1 MGGLRT
7 SFFIAYTTMK
17 KYFPLL
23 VLPFLVFCGGSQAEE
38 VVVSEDPPTY
48 CIRSAEDT
56 ENGTILVDIPGYPY
70 GQTDPIHEIS
80 KEAYEYITT
89 GPQGTLENCPVD
101 DPRMELQSTEIEWMD
116 GSVTNLTVT
125 SD

>member
-1 MGGLRT
+1 
-7 SFFIAYTTMK
+7 MK

-38 VVVSEDPPTY
+38 VVSEEEQKPIPPTY
-48 CIRSAEDT
+48 CIRSAEET

-80 KEAYEYITT
+80 KEGYEYITT
-89 GPQGTLENCPVD
+89 GPQGSLEDCPVD
-101 DPRMELQSTEIEWMD
+101 DPRMGLQPTEIEWMD

-125 SD
+125 SN

>member
-1 MGGLRT
+1 MITKYLRYLP
-7 SFFIAYTTMK
+7 SVI
-17 KYFPLL
+17 
-23 VLPFLVFCGGSQAEE
+23 LPFLVFCGGSQAEE

-56 ENGTILVDIPGYPY
+56 ENGTILVDIPGHRY

-89 GPQGTLENCPVD
+89 GPQGTLEDCPVD
-101 DPRMELQSTEIEWMD
+101 DPRMGLQPTEIEWID
-116 GSVTNLTVT
+116 GSVTNITVT
-125 SD
+125 SS

>member
-1 MGGLRT
+1 
-7 SFFIAYTTMK
+7 MK

-38 VVVSEDPPTY
+38 VVSEDPPTY
-48 CIRSAEDT
+48 CIRSAEET
-56 ENGTILVDIPGYPY
+56 ENGTILVDIPGYPV

-80 KEAYEYITT
+80 KEAYEYVTT
-89 GPQGTLENCPVD
+89 GPQGTLEDCPAD
-101 DPRMELQSTEIEWMD
+101 DPRMGLQPTEIEWLD
-116 GSVTNLTVT
+116 GSVTNITVT